1 VNKLKYLLFFYQH
14 FNYLFYQYILI
25 RETTSALIK
34 SNKNKIAL
42 NKKIISDSLP
52 ERKKALLNLPIGAV
66 DPGFRDLIY
75 FVGIVPNNLLK
86 TMSWSYYMKR
96 HKQKNKKKSKF
107 KASQSPNLKRKRRK
121 REKAKNKRFLKR
133 TREKIDSDMPLLKE
147 FEIQLAKDQPISFD
161 RSTHTEIVVSYS
173 NKK

>member
-1 VNKLKYLLFFYQH
+1 MNKLKYLLFFYQH

-75 FVGIVPNNLLK
+75 FVGKVPNNLLK
-86 TMSWSYYMKR
+86 TMYWSFYMKR
-96 HKQKNKKKSKF
+96 KQCIGLF
-107 KASQSPNLKRKRRK
+107 
-121 REKAKNKRFLKR
+121 
-133 TREKIDSDMPLLKE
+133 I
-147 FEIQLAKDQPISFD
+147 
-161 RSTHTEIVVSYS
+161 
-173 NKK
+173 